1 MSAESPLVD
10 VRHLHREAEADAAD
24 AESVEIEAAA
34 GAWPEEVDISYYA
47 DSAMTIPGMGERGA
61 NCGEWYPAEF
71 CEECGTVHA
80 GVSRCHQRGCPDC
93 WDTWTGERTEAI
105 VRRLTALRWTREEGV
120 GRRVIHA
127 TASPPQAEVVSL
139 ADVRRYR
146 RRAQEH
152 LRAAGVEG
160 GVMVFH
166 GFRATEETK
175 EAYEAAQRANEEVQ
189 ERMHAAGGLWQFIR
203 ESDPEWRDLVYWSP
217 HFHVIGVAPEFEPS
231 AADADGWILERLST
245 ADALGGLRDREAYTS
260 VAKMARYILSHA
272 TFEPEG
278 MRAVSWFGV
287 AHATQF
293 DPEEELSGGALDVIE
308 RITEEIVGE
317 GTTADGAE
325 EEEPTCEEEECEG
338 ALRPIWDANLYLGD
352 RKWVDHVG
360 REAERR
366 LAVAFEWAIGEVHP
380 PPGMRAP
387 RSREEFVEAFDELA
401 KS

>member
-1 MSAESPLVD
+1 MSTNSPLTD
-10 VRHLHREAEADAAD
+10 VRHLHLEAEADAAD
-24 AESVEIEAAA
+24 VEAVEIDEAA

-47 DSAMTIPGMGERGA
+47 DSAMTIPGMGDRGT

-71 CEECGTVHA
+71 CEECGTVHP
-80 GVSRCHQRGCPDC
+80 GVSRCQQRGCPDC

-105 VRRLTALRWTREEGV
+105 VRRLTALRLTRDAGV
-120 GRRVIHA
+120 GRRVVHA
-127 TASPPQAEVVSL
+127 TASPSPGEVVSL
-139 ADVRRYR
+139 EDVRRYR
-146 RRAQEH
+146 RRAQDH

-166 GFRATEETK
+166 GFRATEDTK
-175 EAYEAAQRANEEVQ
+175 EAYEAAQQANEEVQ

-217 HFHVIGVAPEFEPS
+217 HFHVIGVAPEFEPD

-245 ADALGGLRDREAYTS
+245 ADALGGLRDRPAYTS

-272 TFEPEG
+272 TFEADG

-293 DPEEELSGGALDVIE
+293 DPEEELSDGALSVVE
-308 RITEEIVGE
+308 RIAEEIVGE
-317 GTTADGAE
+317 GVAVDGA
-325 EEEPTCEEEECEG
+325 EEEPTCEEEECDG
-338 ALRPIWDANLYLGD
+338 ALRPIWDANLFLGD
-352 RKWVDHVG
+352 REWVDRVG

-366 LAVAFEWAIGEVHP
+366 LSTAFEWAIGETHP

-387 RSREEFVEAFDELA
+387 RSREEFVEAFDELDR
-401 KS
+401 